1 MFCCLGLI
9 AGLIVGGHIGLG
21 IIVTPIGFI
30 GGIAVDIAIL
40 RQFFGKGKGKDE
52 SKSTASMQK
61 HLSLPD
67 SPHFGQDYLLLG
79 HDSKDMALRF
89 LNRICV
95 ILIQQKY

>member
-40 RQFFGKGKGKDE
+40 RQFFGKGKDE
-52 SKSTASMQK
+52 SKSTPKQILSCCNIFS
-61 HLSLPD
+61 HLNNVRKEN
-67 SPHFGQDYLLLG
+67 H
-79 HDSKDMALRF
+79 
-89 LNRICV
+89 
-95 ILIQQKY
+95 